1 MVIPPKWFG
10 ALIRE
15 IRAGR
20 TAMATHD
27 GRSRSSGLRAC
38 VSPRAFTLVELLV
51 VIGVVAILLAL
62 LLPAVQAARGA
73 ARRTACQN
81 QLRQIALAAHSH
93 VDARGRLPAGT
104 DPGTSATPY
113 RGWLVSLLP
122 FLEETATANLVAAE
136 YRASPD
142 PFDMATHPTF
152 STPIALFA
160 CPEDARA
167 SIAQPVPRYRMIA
180 GLSSY
185 LGSSG
190 RDATAQDGVLYAGSA
205 TRFADVLDGVSKTL
219 LAGERPPSPKF
230 DLGWWYA
237 GMGVGVDGALD
248 HTVGTASTDRNPF
261 GGCGDPVYPFQP
273 GRLKDECS
281 ANHFWSLHPGG
292 GGHFAFLDGAVR
304 FFTYDAAAVLVDLST
319 RAGGETTAA
328 E

>member
-1 MVIPPKWFG
+1 
-10 ALIRE
+10 
-15 IRAGR
+15 
-20 TAMATHD
+20 MAAHD
-27 GRSRSSGLRAC
+27 GRSWASGRRAG

-51 VIGVVAILLAL
+51 VIGVVAILLGL

-104 DPGTSATPY
+104 DLGTSATPF

-122 FLEETATANLVAAE
+122 FLEETATANLVAQE
-136 YRASPD
+136 YRASQD

-152 STPIALFA
+152 SKPIAPFA
-160 CPEDARA
+160 CPEDPRA
-167 SIAQPVPRYRMIA
+167 SSAQPVPRYRMIA

-190 RDATAQDGVLYAGSA
+190 RDATLRDGVLYSGSA
-205 TRFADVLDGVSKTL
+205 TRFVDVIDGVSRTL
-219 LAGERPPSPKF
+219 LAGERPPSPQC

-237 GMGVGVDGALD
+237 GMGVGFGDGALD
-248 HTVGTASTDRNPF
+248 HTVGTASTERNPF
-261 GGCGDPVYPFQP
+261 GRCANAVYPFQP

-304 FFTYDAAAVLVDLST
+304 FFTYDAATVLVDLST
-319 RAGGETTAA
+319 RAGGETTSA

>member
-1 MVIPPKWFG
+1 
-10 ALIRE
+10 
-15 IRAGR
+15 
-20 TAMATHD
+20 MATHD
-27 GRSRSSGLRAC
+27 GQSRSSGLRAC
-38 VSPRAFTLVELLV
+38 SPRAFTLVELLV
-51 VIGVVAILLAL
+51 VIGVVSILLAL

-81 QLRQIALAAHSH
+81 QLRQIALAAHTH

-104 DPGTSATPY
+104 DADTTSTPY
-113 RGWLVSLLP
+113 RCWLVPILP

-136 YRASPD
+136 YRASPN

-152 STPIALFA
+152 SRPIALFA
-160 CPEDARA
+160 CPEDSRA
-167 SIAQPVPRYRMIA
+167 GIAQPVPRYRMIA
-180 GLSSY
+180 GLTSY

-190 RDATAQDGVLYAGSA
+190 RDATLHDGVLYAGSA

-219 LAGERPPSPKF
+219 LAGERPPSTKF

-237 GMGVGVDGALD
+237 GMGVGGDGALD
-248 HTVGTASTDRNPF
+248 HTVGTASTDRSPYGF
-261 GGCGDPVYPFQP
+261 CREATYPFQP
-273 GRLKDECS
+273 GSLTDECS

-304 FFTYDAAAVLVDLST
+304 FFSYDAATVLVDLST

-328 E
+328 D

>member
-1 MVIPPKWFG
+1 
-10 ALIRE
+10 
-15 IRAGR
+15 
-20 TAMATHD
+20 MATHD

-142 PFDMATHPTF
+142 PFDMASHPTF

>member
-1 MVIPPKWFG
+1 
-10 ALIRE
+10 
-15 IRAGR
+15 
-20 TAMATHD
+20 MATHD

-38 VSPRAFTLVELLV
+38 VFPRAFTLVELLV

-93 VDARGRLPAGT
+93 VDARDRLPAGT

>member
-1 MVIPPKWFG
+1 
-10 ALIRE
+10 
-15 IRAGR
+15 
-20 TAMATHD
+20 MATHD

-73 ARRTACQN
+73 ARQTACQN

-93 VDARGRLPAGT
+93 VDARDRLPAGT

-142 PFDMATHPTF
+142 PFDMASHPTF

>member
-15 IRAGR
+15 IPAGR

-38 VSPRAFTLVELLV
+38 VFPRAFTLVELLV

-73 ARRTACQN
+73 ARQTACQN

-93 VDARGRLPAGT
+93 VDARDRLPAGT

-142 PFDMATHPTF
+142 PFDMASHPTF

>member
-1 MVIPPKWFG
+1 
-10 ALIRE
+10 
-15 IRAGR
+15 
-20 TAMATHD
+20 MATHD

-73 ARRTACQN
+73 ARQTACQN

>member
-1 MVIPPKWFG
+1 
-10 ALIRE
+10 
-15 IRAGR
+15 
-20 TAMATHD
+20 MATHD

-73 ARRTACQN
+73 ARQTACQN

-93 VDARGRLPAGT
+93 VDARDRLPAGT

>member
-1 MVIPPKWFG
+1 
-10 ALIRE
+10 
-15 IRAGR
+15 
-20 TAMATHD
+20 MATHD
-27 GRSRSSGLRAC
+27 GRSRSSGLRAF

-93 VDARGRLPAGT
+93 VDARDRLPAGT

>member
-1 MVIPPKWFG
+1 
-10 ALIRE
+10 
-15 IRAGR
+15 
-20 TAMATHD
+20 MATHD
-27 GRSRSSGLRAC
+27 SRSSESRRRAR
-38 VSPRAFTLVELLV
+38 VAPRAFTLVELLV
-51 VIGVVAILLAL
+51 VIGIVSILLAL

-104 DPGTSATPY
+104 DTGTSATPY
-113 RGWLVSLLP
+113 RGWLVPLLP

-136 YRASPD
+136 YRASQD

-152 STPIALFA
+152 SKPIALFA
-160 CPEDARA
+160 CPEDSRA
-167 SIAQPVPRYRMIA
+167 SSAQPVPRYRMIA

-190 RDATAQDGVLYAGSA
+190 RDATLRDGVLYSGSA
-205 TRFADVLDGVSKTL
+205 TRFADVIDGVSRTL
-219 LAGERPPSPKF
+219 LAGERPPSTKF

-237 GMGVGVDGALD
+237 GMGVGFGDGALD

-261 GGCGDPVYPFQP
+261 GNCADPVYPFQP

-304 FFTYDAAAVLVDLST
+304 FFSYDAAAVLVVLST
-319 RAGGETTAA
+319 RAGGETTSA

>member
-1 MVIPPKWFG
+1 
-10 ALIRE
+10 
-15 IRAGR
+15 
-20 TAMATHD
+20 MATHD
-27 GRSRSSGLRAC
+27 SRSRSSGARAR

-51 VIGVVAILLAL
+51 VIGIVSILLAL

-93 VDARGRLPAGT
+93 VDARDRLPAGT

-237 GMGVGVDGALD
+237 GMGVGVAGALD

>member
-1 MVIPPKWFG
+1 
-10 ALIRE
+10 
-15 IRAGR
+15 
-20 TAMATHD
+20 MATHD

-38 VSPRAFTLVELLV
+38 VFPRAFTLVELLV

-93 VDARGRLPAGT
+93 VDARDRLPAGT

-142 PFDMATHPTF
+142 PFDMASHPTF

-319 RAGGETTAA
+319 PAGGETTAA

>member
-1 MVIPPKWFG
+1 
-10 ALIRE
+10 
-15 IRAGR
+15 
-20 TAMATHD
+20 MATHD

-93 VDARGRLPAGT
+93 VDARDRLPAGT

-142 PFDMATHPTF
+142 PFDMASHPTF

>member
-1 MVIPPKWFG
+1 
-10 ALIRE
+10 
-15 IRAGR
+15 
-20 TAMATHD
+20 MATHD

-38 VSPRAFTLVELLV
+38 VFPRAFTLVELLV

-73 ARRTACQN
+73 ARQTACQN

-93 VDARGRLPAGT
+93 VDARDRLPAGT

>member
-1 MVIPPKWFG
+1 
-10 ALIRE
+10 
-15 IRAGR
+15 
-20 TAMATHD
+20 MATHD

-93 VDARGRLPAGT
+93 VDARDRLPAGT

>member
-1 MVIPPKWFG
+1 
-10 ALIRE
+10 
-15 IRAGR
+15 
-20 TAMATHD
+20 MATHD
-27 GRSRSSGLRAC
+27 SRSSESRRRAR
-38 VSPRAFTLVELLV
+38 VAPRAFTLVELLV
-51 VIGVVAILLAL
+51 VIGIVSILLAL

-93 VDARGRLPAGT
+93 VDARDRLPAGT

>member
-1 MVIPPKWFG
+1 
-10 ALIRE
+10 
-15 IRAGR
+15 
-20 TAMATHD
+20 MATHD
-27 GRSRSSGLRAC
+27 GQSRSSGLRAC
-38 VSPRAFTLVELLV
+38 SPRAFTLVELLV
-51 VIGVVAILLAL
+51 VIGVVSILLAL

-81 QLRQIALAAHSH
+81 QLRQIALAAHTH

-104 DPGTSATPY
+104 DADTTSTPY
-113 RGWLVSLLP
+113 RCWLVPILP

-136 YRASPD
+136 YRASPN

-152 STPIALFA
+152 SRPIALFA
-160 CPEDARA
+160 CPEDSRA
-167 SIAQPVPRYRMIA
+167 GIAQPVPRYRMIA
-180 GLSSY
+180 GLTSY

-190 RDATAQDGVLYAGSA
+190 RDATLHDGVLYAGSA

-219 LAGERPPSPKF
+219 LAGERPPSTKF

-237 GMGVGVDGALD
+237 GMGVGGDGALD
-248 HTVGTASTDRNPF
+248 HTVGTASTDRSPYGF
-261 GGCGDPVYPFQP
+261 CREATYPFQP
-273 GRLKDECS
+273 GSLTDECS

-304 FFTYDAAAVLVDLST
+304 FFSYDAATVLVDLST
-319 RAGGETTAA
+319 RAGGETTSA

>member
-1 MVIPPKWFG
+1 
-10 ALIRE
+10 
-15 IRAGR
+15 
-20 TAMATHD
+20 MATHD

-93 VDARGRLPAGT
+93 VDARDRLPAGT

-190 RDATAQDGVLYAGSA
+190 RDATAQAGGLYAGSA

>member
-1 MVIPPKWFG
+1 
-10 ALIRE
+10 
-15 IRAGR
+15 
-20 TAMATHD
+20 MATHD
-27 GRSRSSGLRAC
+27 GRSRASGRGSRI
-38 VSPRAFTLVELLV
+38 SPRAFSLVELLV

-104 DPGTSATPY
+104 DPDTSATPY
-113 RGWLVSLLP
+113 RGWLVALLP

-136 YRASPD
+136 YRVSQD

-152 STPIALFA
+152 SKPIALFA

-190 RDATAQDGVLYAGSA
+190 RDSTVRDGVLYAGSA
-205 TRFADVLDGVSKTL
+205 TRLADVIDGVSRTL
-219 LAGERPPSPKF
+219 LAGERPPSKKF

-237 GMGVGVDGALD
+237 GMGVGVGDGALD
-248 HTVGTASTDRNPF
+248 HTVGTASTDRSPYGLCNAAT
-261 GGCGDPVYPFQP
+261 YPFQP
-273 GRLKDECS
+273 GSLTDECS

-304 FFTYDAAAVLVDLST
+304 FFSYDAAAVLVDLST
-319 RAGGETTAA
+319 RAGGETTSA

>member
-1 MVIPPKWFG
+1 
-10 ALIRE
+10 
-15 IRAGR
+15 
-20 TAMATHD
+20 MATHD

-93 VDARGRLPAGT
+93 VDARDRLPAGT

-328 E
+328 D

>member
-1 MVIPPKWFG
+1 
-10 ALIRE
+10 
-15 IRAGR
+15 
-20 TAMATHD
+20 MAAHD
-27 GRSRSSGLRAC
+27 GRSWASGRRAR
-38 VSPRAFTLVELLV
+38 VSTRAFTLVELLV
-51 VIGVVAILLAL
+51 VIGIVAILLAL

-73 ARRTACQN
+73 ARRTGCQN

-104 DPGTSATPY
+104 DLGTSATPY

-136 YRASPD
+136 YRASQD

-152 STPIALFA
+152 SKPIALFA
-160 CPEDARA
+160 CPEDPRA
-167 SIAQPVPRYRMIA
+167 SSAQPVPRYRTIA

-190 RDATAQDGVLYAGSA
+190 RDSTLHDGVLYSGSA
-205 TRFADVLDGVSKTL
+205 TRLADVIDGVSRTL
-219 LAGERPPSPKF
+219 LAGERPPSPQF

-237 GMGVGVDGALD
+237 GMGVGFGDGALD

-261 GGCGDPVYPFQP
+261 GRCANAVYPFQP

-304 FFTYDAAAVLVDLST
+304 FFSYDAAAVLVDLST
-319 RAGGETTAA
+319 RAGGETTSA

>member
-1 MVIPPKWFG
+1 
-10 ALIRE
+10 
-15 IRAGR
+15 
-20 TAMATHD
+20 MATHD
-27 GRSRSSGLRAC
+27 SRSRSSGARAR
-38 VSPRAFTLVELLV
+38 VSPRAVTLVELLV
-51 VIGVVAILLAL
+51 VIGIVSILLAL

-93 VDARGRLPAGT
+93 VDARDRLPAGT

>member
-1 MVIPPKWFG
+1 
-10 ALIRE
+10 
-15 IRAGR
+15 
-20 TAMATHD
+20 MATHD
-27 GRSRSSGLRAC
+27 SRSRSSGARAR

-51 VIGVVAILLAL
+51 VIGIVSILLAL

-93 VDARGRLPAGT
+93 VDARDRLPAGT

-230 DLGWWYA
+230 DLGWWYD
-237 GMGVGVDGALD
+237 MVR
-248 HTVGTASTDRNPF
+248 GTQVSRFMNRID
-261 GGCGDPVYPFQP
+261 
-273 GRLKDECS
+273 GRLTC
-281 ANHFWSLHPGG
+281 LHS
-292 GGHFAFLDGAVR
+292 VI
-304 FFTYDAAAVLVDLST
+304 
-319 RAGGETTAA
+319 
-328 E
+328 

>member
-1 MVIPPKWFG
+1 
-10 ALIRE
+10 
-15 IRAGR
+15 
-20 TAMATHD
+20 MATHD

>member
-1 MVIPPKWFG
+1 M
-10 ALIRE
+10 
-15 IRAGR
+15 R
-20 TAMATHD
+20 TND
-27 GRSRSSGLRAC
+27 GRSRATWRRSRI
-38 VSPRAFTLVELLV
+38 SPRAFTLVELLV

-62 LLPAVQAARGA
+62 LLPAVGAARGA

-104 DPGTSATPY
+104 DPDTSATPY

-136 YRASPD
+136 YRASPN
-142 PFDMATHPTF
+142 PFDMASHPTF
-152 STPIALFA
+152 TKPIALLA

-167 SIAQPVPRYRMIA
+167 GIAQPVPRYRMIA

-190 RDATAQDGVLYAGSA
+190 RDATLRDGVLYSGSA

-237 GMGVGVDGALD
+237 GMGVGEGDGALD
-248 HTVGTASTDRNPF
+248 HTAGTASTDRSPYGLCNAAI
-261 GGCGDPVYPFQP
+261 YPFQP
-273 GRLKDECS
+273 GALTDECS

-328 E
+328 D

>member
-1 MVIPPKWFG
+1 
-10 ALIRE
+10 
-15 IRAGR
+15 
-20 TAMATHD
+20 MATHD
-27 GRSRSSGLRAC
+27 GRTRSSGLRAC

-93 VDARGRLPAGT
+93 VDARDRLPAGT

>member
-1 MVIPPKWFG
+1 
-10 ALIRE
+10 
-15 IRAGR
+15 
-20 TAMATHD
+20 MATHD
-27 GRSRSSGLRAC
+27 SRSRSSGARAR

-51 VIGVVAILLAL
+51 VIGIVSILLAL

-93 VDARGRLPAGT
+93 VDARDRLPAGT

-304 FFTYDAAAVLVDLST
+304 FFSYDAAAVLVDLST